1 MKTNYLKI
9 KKISIQISILLI
21 SVLSFS
27 QTVIKKQGFES
38 SAADNLGYS
47 VSSGNVSVS
56 STTSMSGSKSL
67 RFGTGTT
74 NAIFDNVSLIGY
86 SNVEVSIAF
95 AATGVDNDEDLFVD
109 FSYNNG
115 STYPDSIKLVDGN
128 NGSGGQD
135 LDFGTGDASP
145 GQSSNP
151 YTFTLPTGVSSV
163 KIRVR
168 SISLDSNEYYYIDDI
183 VIKEIPSPEIDIT
196 GDSISIANGD
206 TTPNIFDW
214 TDFGSVDISSG
225 TIIKTF
231 TINNIGNATLTI
243 ANPTITGANA
253 SDFTVSTN
261 ISGTSINGGFYR
273 IFRIT
278 FNPSAIGIRTAII
291 NIVNNDSDENP
302 YTFTIQGTGTNAEID
317 VLGNG
322 ISITDGSTSAS
333 VSNNTD
339 FGVTDITSGTI
350 TKIFTIKNYGTSPL
364 LISNP
369 TITGAHAS
377 EFTISSPPSTLSINP
392 GGSTNFSVTF
402 DPAAISVRSAV
413 INIANNDANENP
425 YDFVIRGTG
434 TNAEIDI
441 TGNSVSIANGD
452 TTPSLTDA
460 TDFGSLY
467 LTGASQSNSFTIKN
481 MGTTTLSISNPVISG
496 PNASDF
502 TVTVNPA
509 TTTVNGG
516 TTKFFTI
523 KFVPSAGGIRTA
535 VVTLNNSDYDENPYV
550 FTIQGYGV
558 NPEINITGNG
568 VSIVNYDTTPT
579 SADGTAYGNVLLPSG
594 TSSKTYVIQN
604 LGTSPLTISNPV
616 ISGINPSDFTI
627 TSYPSTLSIPASG
640 STSFTVRF
648 STSVLGQRNAVIT
661 IDNNDYNENPY
672 EFYINGYGDKDTD
685 GDGISD
691 YEDEDDDND
700 GITDA
705 IECKT
710 CVTDPF
716 MNGGFESPVI
726 AASSYAILPTANV
739 PGWQTSAE
747 NFIEI
752 WSSGFS
758 SGSGGPVPAAVGN
771 QFAEL
776 NANVPG
782 ILYQTFCLNGAGGTI
797 NWSIKHRGRGGVDQA
812 FVKFGSSLGNAIAS
826 TPIVTMVDGNTSWGT
841 YSGLYVIPVGQTQIV
856 LTFQAG
862 YTGSG
867 SQSVGNFIDDV
878 QVVINQKCVDT
889 DGDGIADIADVD
901 DENDGIPDIEE
912 AGFKAYSNN
921 KATFDMSNPA
931 LWKDTNNNGLNDYI
945 EAMISAGTYIIP
957 DKDNDL
963 VPNHLDY
970 DSDNDSVFDV
980 DEASLL
986 NGDGDINGDG
996 VGDGLDS
1003 DGDGLLDLF
1012 DNSPT
1017 FGTIGRAYAQDT
1029 DGNGTPDFLQLK
1041 SDGIVF
1047 DISKTLY
1054 ANLDADNDGII
1065 DGFGDLDRDGI
1076 KDTFDTNNTI
1086 KGSPRDL
1093 NRKLYLDF
1101 DGRNDYAE
1109 DSQILSGLSNATL
1122 MAWVDL
1128 GNGFNST
1135 GYVVG
1140 QNKFYIR
1147 VNSSRKIQVFVN
1159 GSNLQYNTPLDKNRW
1174 YHIAAVLGNGELKI
1188 YLNGTEVASKV
1199 YTSSIAS
1206 DTTLLTLGK
1215 NPSALNSFFE
1225 GKIDEVRV
1233 FNEALT
1239 EKQLQRI
1246 VHQEIENNSGEIRGT
1261 VIPKNIGSLSY
1272 NSLLR
1277 YYRMDTFKDDII
1289 DDLTT
1294 PTVDLITG
1302 MKMYNHKVIN
1312 YQQAPMP
1319 FVTLRDGTFATAV
1332 NDPSK
1337 DIKGMDVIDNDATI
1351 IQVNH
1356 NITETGNNTDIGMI
1370 INAGASVNVTNDTK
1384 MQNEWY
1390 LKMDGK
1396 IDLVGK
1402 SQLIQTEESELVATS
1417 AGSLER
1423 DQQGQSNRFN
1433 YNYWSSPVSSINNT
1447 TINHG
1452 YTVAGVMKDG
1462 TDVNNVRNLQWTT
1475 GTNSSAT
1482 SPITLSSYW
1491 IFKFQNVGNNYYNWV
1506 SVGKDGT
1513 LLPGQGYTLK
1523 GSNAATPTQNY
1534 TYVGKPNNGTITNPV
1549 GANNLMLAGNPYPSA
1564 IDADKFIEDN
1574 TASITGTLYF
1584 WEHYSTNASHNTVAY
1599 QGGYAAYNRTGGTA
1613 PVAPSIISG
1622 LGSSS
1627 KTPKRFIPVGQGF
1640 FVTGSATGG
1649 TITFNNSQRLFV
1661 KEDNVASFTMFR
1673 NAAES
1678 LTTATNNSEDTY
1690 TTEQFMKFRLG
1701 YNSANNYHRQI
1712 LLGFM
1717 NEHATAGIDPG
1728 YDALNF
1734 ETLSNDMY
1742 FIKGI
1747 NKLNICG
1754 EGVFNIDNTYPLGVK
1769 NAVAGN
1775 VTFVL
1780 DNLENVDNNQQVYI
1794 FDNVTNTYNSIKGQ
1808 NFEVTLPAGVTDNRF
1823 TLTFKNGTPDLG
1835 TSENELTNGILVTNS
1850 QVANTINIKNQL
1862 MEATAKSV
1870 VLFNILGQQITSWD
1884 VENLDQSNIVLP
1896 TNGISTG
1903 AYIVKVITDKGNIS
1917 KKILIK

>member
-826 TPIVTMVDGNTSWGT
+826 
-841 YSGLYVIPVGQTQIV
+841 
-856 LTFQAG
+856 
-862 YTGSG
+862 
-867 SQSVGNFIDDV
+867 
-878 QVVINQKCVDT
+878 
-889 DGDGIADIADVD
+889 
-901 DENDGIPDIEE
+901 
-912 AGFKAYSNN
+912 
-921 KATFDMSNPA
+921 
-931 LWKDTNNNGLNDYI
+931 
-945 EAMISAGTYIIP
+945 
-957 DKDNDL
+957 
-963 VPNHLDY
+963 
-970 DSDNDSVFDV
+970 
-980 DEASLL
+980 
-986 NGDGDINGDG
+986 
-996 VGDGLDS
+996 
-1003 DGDGLLDLF
+1003 
-1012 DNSPT
+1012 
-1017 FGTIGRAYAQDT
+1017 
-1029 DGNGTPDFLQLK
+1029 
-1041 SDGIVF
+1041 
-1047 DISKTLY
+1047 
-1054 ANLDADNDGII
+1054 
-1065 DGFGDLDRDGI
+1065 
-1076 KDTFDTNNTI
+1076 
-1086 KGSPRDL
+1086 
-1093 NRKLYLDF
+1093 
-1101 DGRNDYAE
+1101 
-1109 DSQILSGLSNATL
+1109 
-1122 MAWVDL
+1122 
-1128 GNGFNST
+1128 
-1135 GYVVG
+1135 
-1140 QNKFYIR
+1140 
-1147 VNSSRKIQVFVN
+1147 
-1159 GSNLQYNTPLDKNRW
+1159 
-1174 YHIAAVLGNGELKI
+1174 
-1188 YLNGTEVASKV
+1188 
-1199 YTSSIAS
+1199 
-1206 DTTLLTLGK
+1206 
-1215 NPSALNSFFE
+1215 
-1225 GKIDEVRV
+1225 
-1233 FNEALT
+1233 
-1239 EKQLQRI
+1239 
-1246 VHQEIENNSGEIRGT
+1246 
-1261 VIPKNIGSLSY
+1261 
-1272 NSLLR
+1272 
-1277 YYRMDTFKDDII
+1277 
-1289 DDLTT
+1289 
-1294 PTVDLITG
+1294 
-1302 MKMYNHKVIN
+1302 
-1312 YQQAPMP
+1312 
-1319 FVTLRDGTFATAV
+1319 
-1332 NDPSK
+1332 
-1337 DIKGMDVIDNDATI
+1337 
-1351 IQVNH
+1351 
-1356 NITETGNNTDIGMI
+1356 
-1370 INAGASVNVTNDTK
+1370 
-1384 MQNEWY
+1384 
-1390 LKMDGK
+1390 
-1396 IDLVGK
+1396 
-1402 SQLIQTEESELVATS
+1402 
-1417 AGSLER
+1417 
-1423 DQQGQSNRFN
+1423 
-1433 YNYWSSPVSSINNT
+1433 
-1447 TINHG
+1447 
-1452 YTVAGVMKDG
+1452 
-1462 TDVNNVRNLQWTT
+1462 
-1475 GTNSSAT
+1475 
-1482 SPITLSSYW
+1482 
-1491 IFKFQNVGNNYYNWV
+1491 
-1506 SVGKDGT
+1506 
-1513 LLPGQGYTLK
+1513 
-1523 GSNAATPTQNY
+1523 
-1534 TYVGKPNNGTITNPV
+1534 
-1549 GANNLMLAGNPYPSA
+1549 
-1564 IDADKFIEDN
+1564 
-1574 TASITGTLYF
+1574 
-1584 WEHYSTNASHNTVAY
+1584 
-1599 QGGYAAYNRTGGTA
+1599 
-1613 PVAPSIISG
+1613 
-1622 LGSSS
+1622 
-1627 KTPKRFIPVGQGF
+1627 
-1640 FVTGSATGG
+1640 
-1649 TITFNNSQRLFV
+1649 
-1661 KEDNVASFTMFR
+1661 
-1673 NAAES
+1673 
-1678 LTTATNNSEDTY
+1678 
-1690 TTEQFMKFRLG
+1690 
-1701 YNSANNYHRQI
+1701 
-1712 LLGFM
+1712 
-1717 NEHATAGIDPG
+1717 
-1728 YDALNF
+1728 
-1734 ETLSNDMY
+1734 
-1742 FIKGI
+1742 
-1747 NKLNICG
+1747 
-1754 EGVFNIDNTYPLGVK
+1754 
-1769 NAVAGN
+1769 
-1775 VTFVL
+1775 
-1780 DNLENVDNNQQVYI
+1780 
-1794 FDNVTNTYNSIKGQ
+1794 
-1808 NFEVTLPAGVTDNRF
+1808 
-1823 TLTFKNGTPDLG
+1823 
-1835 TSENELTNGILVTNS
+1835 
-1850 QVANTINIKNQL
+1850 
-1862 MEATAKSV
+1862 
-1870 VLFNILGQQITSWD
+1870 
-1884 VENLDQSNIVLP
+1884 
-1896 TNGISTG
+1896 
-1903 AYIVKVITDKGNIS
+1903 
-1917 KKILIK
+1917 